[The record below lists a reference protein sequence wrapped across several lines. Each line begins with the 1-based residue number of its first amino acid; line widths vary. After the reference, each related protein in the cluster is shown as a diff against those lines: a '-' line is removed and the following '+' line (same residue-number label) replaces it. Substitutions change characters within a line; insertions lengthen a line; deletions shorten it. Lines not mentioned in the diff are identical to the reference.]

1 MTTLII
7 IRGNS
12 GSGKTTLAKQ
22 LRRRFTNSLL
32 ISQDVIR
39 REILQV
45 DDHAGNLSIN
55 LMNTL
60 LEFGRLNVD
69 VVIIEG
75 ILRRDVY
82 AEMLVHQAALF
93 HNVIPIYYNL
103 SLSETLNRHKTK
115 SAIDFTDKDVKRW
128 YRANDYLGIEDEIIF
143 DHAVTVEMAIYDIIE
158 HMNKF

>member
-82 AEMLVHQAALF
+82 AERLVHQAALF

-115 SAIDFTDKDVKRW
+115 SVIDFTDKDVKRW